1 MKRVMNFNPGPAA
14 IPLEVLQE
22 AQQELLDFAGTG
34 MSVLEVSHRSKDYEK
49 VHNEAQ
55 ALLKELLGLGTS
67 HQVLFMGGG
76 AYTQFELVPLNFL
89 NPGQTANYLVTGSW
103 AQKAFKEGKI
113 VASKIGATARAAA
126 NTEVDKKFTR
136 IPKPADCS
144 FTDNA
149 AYVHLTSNNTIFGT
163 QWHRFPEV
171 AAPLTADMSSDIL
184 WRPFEASKFSLIYAG
199 AQKNLGPAG
208 VTVVII
214 KEDFLAKAKED
225 IPTIFCYKTQA
236 KENSL
241 FNTPPVFGV
250 YLVGKTLKWIKKNG
264 GLANNEKNNRAKGDL
279 LYQTIDKHAGFYK
292 APVEKESRSYMNVV
306 FRLPSEEL
314 ETKFVDEAKKLGMIG
329 LKGHRSVGGIRASLY
344 NAVTLDSVKALTNL
358 MEDFIKKNG

>member
-14 IPLEVLQE
+14 MPLEVLQE
-22 AQQELLDFAGTG
+22 AKDELLDFAGTG
-34 MSVLEVSHRSKDYEK
+34 MSILEVSHRSKDYEK
-49 VHNEAQ
+49 VHNETQ
-55 ALLKELLGLGTS
+55 ELLKELLGLGAGYK
-67 HQVLFMGGG
+67 VLFMGGG
-76 AYTQFELVPLNFL
+76 AYTQFEVLPMNFL
-89 NPGQTANYLVTGSW
+89 NAGQTADYIVTGSW

-113 VASKIGATARAAA
+113 VASSRGATARAAA
-126 NTEVDKKFTR
+126 TTEVDKKFTR
-136 IPKPADCS
+136 IPKPAECS

-163 QWHRFPEV
+163 QWHTFPEV
-171 AAPLTADMSSDIL
+171 KVPLTADMSSDIL
-184 WRPFEASKFSLIYAG
+184 WRPFDASKFSLIYAG

-208 VTVVII
+208 VAVIII

-225 IPTIFCYKTQA
+225 LPTIFSYKTHA

-241 FNTPPVFGV
+241 FNTPPVFAI

-264 GLANNEKNNRAKGDL
+264 GLAHNEKVNRAKGDL
-279 LYQTIDKHAGFYK
+279 LYATIDKHADFFK

-314 ETKFVDEAKKLGMIG
+314 ETKFVDEAKKLDMIG
-329 LKGHRSVGGIRASLY
+329 LKGHRSVGGIRATLY
-344 NAVTLDSVKALTNL
+344 NAVTLDTVKVLTSH

>member
-14 IPLEVLQE
+14 MPLEVLQE
-22 AQQELLDFAGTG
+22 AKDELLDFAGTG
-34 MSVLEVSHRSKDYEK
+34 MSILEVSHRSKDYEK
-49 VHNEAQ
+49 VHNETQ
-55 ALLKELLGLGTS
+55 ELLKELLGLGAGYK
-67 HQVLFMGGG
+67 VLFMGGG
-76 AYTQFELVPLNFL
+76 AYTQFEVLPMNFL
-89 NPGQTANYLVTGSW
+89 NAGQTADYIVTGSW

-113 VASKIGATARAAA
+113 VASSRGATARAAA
-126 NTEVDKKFTR
+126 TTEVDKKFTR
-136 IPKPADCS
+136 IPKPAECS

-163 QWHRFPEV
+163 QWHTFPEV
-171 AAPLTADMSSDIL
+171 KVPLTADMSSDIL
-184 WRPFEASKFSLIYAG
+184 WRPFDASKFSLIYAG

-208 VTVVII
+208 VAVIII

-225 IPTIFCYKTQA
+225 LPTIFSYKTHA

-241 FNTPPVFGV
+241 FNTPPVFAI

-264 GLANNEKNNRAKGDL
+264 GLANREKVNRAKGDL
-279 LYQTIDKHAGFYK
+279 LYATIDKHADFFK

-314 ETKFVDEAKKLGMIG
+314 ETKFVDEAKKLDMIG
-329 LKGHRSVGGIRASLY
+329 LKGHRSVGGIRATLY
-344 NAVTLDSVKALTNL
+344 NAVTLDTVKVLTSH